1 MVKQLIAR
9 GALSGAIA
17 GLVAF
22 AFARIF
28 AEPVISKAINYESAR
43 DAAQD
48 ALDKAAGVAIP
59 PAGPDIFSRTIQ
71 MDVGIGAGLILFGAA
86 MGALVAVGYVIAIG
100 RVGRVRPFQLALI
113 LPAFYFLAVYLVP
126 FLKYPAN
133 PPAIGHE
140 DTIRQRGALYLI
152 TVAVSC
158 IALFLAVYV
167 GQKLHKRLS
176 LYASVL
182 IVGLGFAVV
191 MGILFAILP
200 PLGHLHYNEVNYGDY
215 TTETPQPLLNPAG
228 QIVFP
233 GFPAD
238 LLAQFRVY
246 SILNQLILWGGIAL
260 LFAPQA
266 QRLLDPSG
274 AKAAKE
280 SRFAED
286 HAPAA
291 V

>member
-1 MVKQLIAR
+1 MVKQLIGR
-9 GALSGAIA
+9 GALSGAVA

-22 AFARIF
+22 LFARIF
-28 AEPVISKAINYESAR
+28 AEPIISKAIAYESAR
-43 DAAQD
+43 DAMQD
-48 ALDKAAGVAIP
+48 KLDKAQGLPV
-59 PAGPDIFSRTIQ
+59 PAPGPDIFSRTIQ
-71 MDVGIGAGLILFGAA
+71 MDVGIGAALILFGAA

-100 RVGRVRPFQLALI
+100 RVGRVRPFTLALLI
-113 LPAFYFLAVYLVP
+113 PAFYFAGAYFVP

-140 DTIRQRGALYLI
+140 NTIKERGALFLV

-158 IALFLAVYV
+158 IALFLAVYF

-176 LYASVL
+176 LYSSVVTAA
-182 IVGLGFAVV
+182 VGYMAVMAV
-191 MGILFAILP
+191 LFLILP
-200 PLGHLHYNEVNYGDY
+200 PLGHLHANVVEYGRQA
-215 TTETPQPLLNPAG
+215 TETPLPLTDANG
-228 QIVFP
+228 KIVFP

-238 LLAQFRVY
+238 LLAKFRVY
-246 SILNQLILWGGIAL
+246 SIVNQVILWGGIAL

-266 QRLLDPSG
+266 QRLLDPAG

-280 SRFAED
+280 SRLVEG
-286 HAPAA
+286 HTPVA